1 MRSPVEAAVP
11 AAKISH
17 ATRVPIQVTRDRFV
31 RSHLDVAIPA
41 RKLLGQFAPDCPV
54 RIPIFGRNF
63 RRCVERD
70 QKILAA
76 TKSSVSPVEAAVSAA
91 IFRDPAR
98 DTCAT
103 TASFDTATEIARFK
117 PPTHGESAKFGSPRT
132 KKWM

>member
-17 ATRVPIQVTRDRFV
+17 ATRVPLQVTRDRFV

-41 RKLLGQFAPDCPV
+41 RKLLGQIAPDCPV

-76 TKSSVSPVEAAVSAA
+76 TKSSVSPVAAAVPAA
-91 IFRDPAR
+91 N
-98 DTCAT
+98 
-103 TASFDTATEIARFK
+103 
-117 PPTHGESAKFGSPRT
+117 
-132 KKWM
+132 